1 VPRDYFAI
9 LGLTPGVYRP
19 AEIQHRFQQ
28 ERARLLAQ
36 LADAATHQESRR
48 QLDELH
54 LAYRALLDAQRQE
67 QQLAAAESGVASQ
80 PDRAFVQLSRLIADS
95 LEDGLLRYSRRQ
107 AILTEGR
114 RLGFNEFQIHLLIA
128 QVQFGNVRPELVGPR
143 PAPPRTARRGAL
155 LTAAVLLAGA
165 LFLLAKHWLGV

>member
-67 QQLAAAESGVASQ
+67 QHLASAEPGTASR
-80 PDRAFVQLSRLIADS
+80 PDRALVQLSALIADS

-107 AILTEGR
+107 AILAEGR
-114 RLGFNEFQIHLLIA
+114 RLGFSDFQVHLLIA
-128 QVQFGNVRPELVGPR
+128 QVQFGSVRPELVGPR
-143 PAPPRTARRGAL
+143 QAPPRGTRRGAL
-155 LTAAVLLAGA
+155 LAAAVLLAGA
-165 LFLLAKHWLGV
+165 LFLLLKQSLGV